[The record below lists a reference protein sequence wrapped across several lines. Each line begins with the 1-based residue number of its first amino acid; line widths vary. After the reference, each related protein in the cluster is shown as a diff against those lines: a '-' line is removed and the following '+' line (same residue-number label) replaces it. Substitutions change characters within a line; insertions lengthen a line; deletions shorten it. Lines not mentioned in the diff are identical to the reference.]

1 MPPSGFRIIGVEDMV
16 DQKTR
21 TKIRIDE
28 SDREFLERVANHTG
42 HSKEDMLKYS
52 VRLLEVIMEWRL
64 NSPSPDD
71 LDMES
76 IVEDYLI
83 DALLLA
89 QEIERLGGANRI
101 IMEGADRDRWDITP
115 DRSSKILRRKRWR
128 RR

>member
-1 MPPSGFRIIGVEDMV
+1 MI
-16 DQKTR
+16 DQKTG
-21 TKIRIDE
+21 TEIRIDQ
-28 SDREFLERVANHTG
+28 SDREFLERVAYRAGLDVEHV
-42 HSKEDMLKYS
+42 LKYS
-52 VRLLEVIMEWRL
+52 VRLLEIVMEWRL
-64 NSPSPDD
+64 NSPSPND

-101 IMEGADRDRWDITP
+101 IMEGAGRDKWDITP

-128 RR
+128 RH

>member
-1 MPPSGFRIIGVEDMV
+1 MI
-16 DQKTR
+16 DQKTGNEV
-21 TKIRIDE
+21 RIDE
-28 SDREFLERVANHTG
+28 SDREFLERVAYSAG
-42 HSKEDMLKYS
+42 LDVERVLKYS
-52 VRLLEVIMEWRL
+52 VRLLEIIMEWRL
-64 NSPSPDD
+64 NSPSPND

-101 IMEGADRDRWDITP
+101 IMEGAGRDKWDITP

-128 RR
+128 RH